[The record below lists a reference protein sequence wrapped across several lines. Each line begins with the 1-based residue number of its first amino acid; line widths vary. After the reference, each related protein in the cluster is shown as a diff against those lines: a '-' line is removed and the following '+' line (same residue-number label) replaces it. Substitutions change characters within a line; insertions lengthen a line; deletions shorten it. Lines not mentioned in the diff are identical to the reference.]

1 MQSDPSTEKDRPKKQ
16 RKINSFPLSKLRYVN
31 LGEWNYN
38 WNDRRYEK
46 IQNAMTLP
54 DRLVSLAHHAHDIAK
69 RQTNAE
75 STPSIPFDMAIC
87 NVYHLQRPSD
97 RLGGHQDDVES
108 DLSLPLVTVSL
119 GAPGIFLLGG
129 RSREDVPTAILLR
142 AGDCMILSGNSRGYF
157 HGVPSVLSNEL
168 VDDSACCGCPV
179 EETHCLFPELNESGT
194 LISNADIDNPSIPL
208 LDEMR
213 FADALLSTVRMN
225 ISIRRV

>member
-1 MQSDPSTEKDRPKKQ
+1 
-16 RKINSFPLSKLRYVN
+16 
-31 LGEWNYN
+31 
-38 WNDRRYEK
+38 
-46 IQNAMTLP
+46 MTLP
-54 DRLVSLAHHAHDIAK
+54 DRLVSLVHHAHDIAK

-129 RSREDVPTAILLR
+129 RSRQDVPTAILLR

-168 VDDSACCGCPV
+168 DNDLSCCQSILCQR
-179 EETHCLFPELNESGT
+179 
-194 LISNADIDNPSIPL
+194 IPL
-208 LDEMR
+208 CGNSPPSDKNRKVHKMCARYREIPDMKLRRGLGLDQ
-213 FADALLSTVRMN
+213 LLIGLSH
-225 ISIRRV
+225 